1 VHKKRRFSA
10 KNLALIG
17 GHMFKFE
24 HYRQLGLADF
34 NQPLGFKMNSEN
46 RCVKKAA
53 TIPWDAG
60 ASWAEECHPPVRQ
73 LVCKAE
79 PRIHRR

>member
-1 VHKKRRFSA
+1 
-10 KNLALIG
+10 
-17 GHMFKFE
+17 MYKFE